1 MNIYY
6 ELNIKDKLSFKYD
19 KMVDLN
25 KLTVKYL
32 EKLAE
37 ECRITFKKSIN
48 KPAKI
53 KTILNAGIPSNKIE
67 NLFEK
72 YLAEIKAKKKP
83 SKVAKKKPES
93 TATTKIAGRVKLLE
107 DQVRFL
113 MSKIDSVEIKIAN
126 LKTSNLIGTET
137 DSLEIKNIIK
147 SKILPG
153 NSIAIDDLLDTR
165 KLKKY
170 SFEQIEKAIIDLIDD
185 EIFDVSESSSKTK
198 IEGNIGRLIRR

>member
-1 MNIYY
+1 
-6 ELNIKDKLSFKYD
+6 
-19 KMVDLN
+19 MVDLN

-72 YLAEIKAKKKP
+72 YLAEIKAKKKS

-93 TATTKIAGRVKLLE
+93 TATTKIVGRVKLLE

-185 EIFDVSESSSKTK
+185 EIFDVSEGSSKTK

>member
-1 MNIYY
+1 MNI
-6 ELNIKDKLSFKYD
+6 LNIKDKLSFKYD

-37 ECRITFKKSIN
+37 ECRITFKKSSN

-53 KTILNAGIPSNKIE
+53 KTILNSGIPSNKIE
-67 NLFEK
+67 KLFEK
-72 YLAEIKAKKKP
+72 YFAEYKAKKKP
-83 SKVAKKKPES
+83 SKVAKKKPVS
-93 TATTKIAGRVKLLE
+93 IVTTKIEGRVKLLE
-107 DQVRFL
+107 EQVRFL

-185 EIFDVSESSSKTK
+185 EIFDVSEGSSKTK

>member
-1 MNIYY
+1 MNI
-6 ELNIKDKLSFKYD
+6 LNIKDKLSFKYD

-93 TATTKIAGRVKLLE
+93 TVTTKIVGRVKLLE

-126 LKTSNLIGTET
+126 LKTSNLIGTDT

-185 EIFDVSESSSKTK
+185 EIFDVSEGSSKIK

>member
-1 MNIYY
+1 MNI
-6 ELNIKDKLSFKYD
+6 LNIKDKLSFKYD

-37 ECRITFKKSIN
+37 ECRITFKKSSN

-93 TATTKIAGRVKLLE
+93 TATTKIVGRVKLLE

-126 LKTSNLIGTET
+126 LKTSNLIGTDTE
-137 DSLEIKNIIK
+137 SLEIKNIIK

-185 EIFDVSESSSKTK
+185 EIFDVSEGSSRTK